1 MAIDQVPQE
10 KIPDHQ
16 LFNPPKSALQ
26 VTDALNPGSHAYQI
40 EKCLKQ
46 TG

>member
-16 LFNPPKSALQ
+16 LFNPPKSAPQ
-26 VTDALNPGSHAYQI
+26 VTDALNPGPQAYQI
-40 EKCLKQ
+40 EKCFKA